1 MTMNNDTKIAS
12 TYEHELSTISNITS
26 ENGTKEDNKDEN
38 KNKNSNTH
46 SKVETIKETVT
57 DSKFVM
63 GAGTGFVAGALT
75 GGFLTHAYEKKK
87 QKTEEKKRITGEEKE
102 YQRILELRRAR
113 EEEELNYRRQRQERE
128 YREGNYEEDRRR
140 RGRRGHRRR
149 HSQRGIHPG
158 VAALGGFV
166 AGEMISGG
174 GERIGHIL
182 RGGFDGGSS
191 GLW

>member
-38 KNKNSNTH
+38 KNKNSNTT
-46 SKVETIKETVT
+46 SKAETIKETVT

-87 QKTEEKKRITGEEKE
+87 QKTEEKK
-102 YQRILELRRAR
+102 LRRAR
-113 EEEELNYRRQRQERE
+113 EEEEHNYQRQRQERE
-128 YREGNYEEDRRR
+128 YREGYYEEERRR

-149 HSQRGIHPG
+149 HSQHGIHPG
-158 VAALGGFV
+158 DAALGGFV

-174 GERIGHIL
+174 GERIGHML
-182 RGGFDGGSS
+182 RDGFEGGGSGS

>member
-12 TYEHELSTISNITS
+12 TYEHELSTISNINS
-26 ENGTKEDNKDEN
+26 ENGTKENNKDDEN
-38 KNKNSNTH
+38 KYSNTTTG
-46 SKVETIKETVT
+46 KVDTIKETVT

-87 QKTEEKKRITGEEKE
+87 QKTEEKKRIKE
-102 YQRILELRRAR
+102 RQRILELRRRAR
-113 EEEELNYRRQRQERE
+113 EEEEHNYRRQRQERE
-128 YREGNYEEDRRR
+128 YREGYYEEERRR

-149 HSQRGIHPG
+149 HSHHGIHPD